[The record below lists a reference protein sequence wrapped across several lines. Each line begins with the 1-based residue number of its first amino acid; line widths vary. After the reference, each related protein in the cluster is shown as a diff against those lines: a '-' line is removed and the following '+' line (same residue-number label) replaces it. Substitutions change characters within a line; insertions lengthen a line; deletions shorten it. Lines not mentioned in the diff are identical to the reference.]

1 MDWNTVFLILEDIF
15 YPLIVILLLIG
26 LFTIFLGINQLRK
39 HSYSEQRISW
49 FNYPTILNGIAALS
63 FALFYGFFVTGI
75 HVSNF
80 LTHILLDVVALAFGG
95 LFILC
100 LLRARRYSAFL
111 PPKRM
116 KRKRAQPKD

>member
-1 MDWNTVFLILEDIF
+1 MIF
-15 YPLIVILLLIG
+15 S
-26 LFTIFLGINQLRK
+26 GINRLRK
-39 HSYSEQRISW
+39 RLYSEPRISW
-49 FNYPTILNGIAALS
+49 YSYPTILNGIAALS

-80 LTHILLDVVALAFGG
+80 LIKILLDVVALAFGG
-95 LFILC
+95 LFVLC
-100 LLRARRYSAFL
+100 LLRARQFSAFV